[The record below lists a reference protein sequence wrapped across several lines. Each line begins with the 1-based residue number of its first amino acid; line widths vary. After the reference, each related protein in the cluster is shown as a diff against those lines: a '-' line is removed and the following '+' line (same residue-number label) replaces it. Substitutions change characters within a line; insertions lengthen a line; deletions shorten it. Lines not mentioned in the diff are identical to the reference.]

1 MIRRIQSLDA
11 TNHDPLSRCCRSRA
25 SMPSMPLRTSTLL
38 GARAGSVPPR
48 PQNTLGPGFFF
59 ARSEAWEKIDQT

>member
-1 MIRRIQSLDA
+1 
-11 TNHDPLSRCCRSRA
+11 
-25 SMPSMPLRTSTLL
+25 MPSMPLRTSTLL

-48 PQNTLGPGFFF
+48 AQNTLGPGSFF